1 MFLIPPWYRA
11 AKRPARDDSDL
22 WNTQCPA
29 AGAGAPA
36 ERISVRV
43 PARGGWRLC
52 ASVLLVLLAVAGVE
66 AAVPTGTD
74 REALEALYD
83 ATNGAN
89 WKTSTNWKTTDGD
102 WYGVTTDTNGAV
114 TELRLPNN
122 NLVGTIPAALGD
134 LTNLTKLHLHS
145 NGLIGTIPTE
155 LGQLTNLTELLLH
168 NNRDERYPNGVLNG
182 PLPTSFTALTSLTE
196 VHLQN
201 SQLTVPTGLTTG
213 RTVTTGTATS
223 SGTIPLA
230 TANTDPTGVWAT
242 FSTLYVADPSADK
255 VFAYTRADGTHDA
268 TKDITLA
275 AANTDPAG
283 VWARTATLYVADPS
297 ADKVFAYSRADGT
310 HDAAKDITLA
320 TANTA
325 ARGLW
330 SDFTTIWVADASGK
344 VYAYTLS
351 DGMPDT
357 TKDFNL
363 AAANGDPWGLWADR
377 SFTSLPGW
385 VVDAEDLRLY
395 AYRLDNGS
403 HRATRYR
410 VLDPA
415 NTAPRGIARQG
426 DDTWYVADAEDAV
439 LYVYGPNITVLSGDT
454 SSSAGQNRSPEA
466 VGTLPDMTL
475 AKDDIVLIDPRVAFR
490 DPDGD
495 GLTYTASGSDP
506 PASVFMHR
514 TSLQVWIWAENVG
527 TSTGTVTATDPSGRS
542 ATQEFTVTVVAGPLA
557 NQGPLAVGALPD
569 VELALEGSVYQVAI
583 TMEFVDP
590 NDEDMNGLGSG
601 HRLTY
606 GAASSNAAVATVS
619 VREIPG
625 DNIPEF
631 GAKRAEVS
639 VVPVGVGTTTVTVT
653 ATDASGS
660 NTTATQPFTVTVQRV
675 SSSVDNT
682 TPTAA
687 AGTVTTPVDTAY
699 TFRAADFNFMDP
711 DPGAALASVTI
722 VTLPAQGS
730 LDLNTVP
737 VSATDV
743 VPATALA
750 AGQLTYTPPAGQSGT
765 NFTSFTFTVNDGTAE
780 STAPTTMTIHI
791 PSGGPTTGGTGGG
804 GTGGG
809 GGGSS
814 GGGGG
819 SVITEEEPAPIGFL
833 ENPGPA
839 AFQSGLG
846 VISGWVCEAEAVEI
860 ELNGVAQAAAYGT
873 ERLDTEPVCGD
884 TDNGFGLLFNWNLLG
899 DGAHEVVAYVDD
911 IELDRATVTVTTLGE
926 EFLRDVTGTCE
937 VADFPTLDETVSLVW
952 QQGSQNFVLVA
963 GERPQGSNRAGIAGV
978 GVLENPGPD
987 SFQSGI
993 GVLSGWVCEA
1003 DAVEI
1008 ELGTLGRQPA
1018 AYGTERLDTESV
1030 CGDTDNGFGL
1040 LFNWNLLGD
1049 GEHAVVAY
1057 VDGEELGRATVRVT
1071 TLGEEFVQGVAGEC
1085 VVEDFPA
1092 VGQTATL
1099 AWQQPSQNFVI
1110 VDVQ

>member
-1 MFLIPPWYRA
+1 MEDQVPGGRRW
-11 AKRPARDDSDL
+11 RPCGAYL
-22 WNTQCPA
+22 
-29 AGAGAPA
+29 GAG
-36 ERISVRV
+36 SGQ
-43 PARGGWRLC
+43 GGWRLC

-102 WYGVTTDTNGAV
+102 WYGVTTDINGAV

-145 NGLIGTIPTE
+145 NGLIGTIPAE
-155 LGQLTNLTELLLH
+155 LGQLTNLTELHLH
-168 NNRDERYPNGVLNG
+168 NNRDKRYPNGVLNG

-201 SQLTVPTGLTTG
+201 SQLTVPTGLATG

-230 TANTDPTGVWAT
+230 AANTDPTGVWAT
-242 FSTLYVADPSADK
+242 FDTLYVADPSADK

-297 ADKVFAYSRADGT
+297 ANKVFAYTRSDGS
-310 HDAAKDITLA
+310 HDATKDITLA
-320 TANTA
+320 AANTA
-325 ARGLW
+325 ARGVW

-377 SFTSLPGW
+377 SFTSRPGW
-385 VVDAEDLRLY
+385 VADAEDLRLY

-527 TSTGTVTATDPSGRS
+527 TSTGTVTATDPSGQS

-619 VREIPG
+619 AREIPG

-631 GAKRAEVS
+631 GARRAEVS

-675 SSSVDNT
+675 SSSVGNNT

-743 VPATALA
+743 VTATALA

-780 STAPTTMTIHI
+780 STAPTTMTIDI
-791 PSGGPTTGGTGGG
+791 ASSGPPVVPTTGGTGGG
-804 GTGGG
+804 GGGG
-809 GGGSS
+809 GGGS
-814 GGGGG
+814 G
-819 SVITEEEPAPIGFL
+819 IPAEAPDLIGVL
-833 ENPGPA
+833 ENPGAA
-839 AFQSGLG
+839 AFQSGIGL
-846 VISGWVCEAEAVEI
+846 ISGWVCEAEAVEI
-860 ELNGVAQAAAYGT
+860 AIGALGAAGGGVWHRAAGYGRGMWGYGQ
-873 ERLDTEPVCGD
+873 RLWPPLQLEPVGRR
-884 TDNGFGLLFNWNLLG
+884 
-899 DGAHEVVAYVDD
+899 
-911 IELDRATVTVTTLGE
+911 RA
-926 EFLRDVTGTCE
+926 
-937 VADFPTLDETVSLVW
+937 
-952 QQGSQNFVLVA
+952 
-963 GERPQGSNRAGIAGV
+963 
-978 GVLENPGPD
+978 
-987 SFQSGI
+987 
-993 GVLSGWVCEA
+993 
-1003 DAVEI
+1003 
-1008 ELGTLGRQPA
+1008 
-1018 AYGTERLDTESV
+1018 
-1030 CGDTDNGFGL
+1030 
-1040 LFNWNLLGD
+1040 
-1049 GEHAVVAY
+1049 
-1057 VDGEELGRATVRVT
+1057 
-1071 TLGEEFVQGVAGEC
+1071 
-1085 VVEDFPA
+1085 
-1092 VGQTATL
+1092 
-1099 AWQQPSQNFVI
+1099 
-1110 VDVQ
+1110 